1 MDEAR
6 RVAPPWMR
14 PNGLADLTLESAI
27 RRHIVLVLEYA
38 DGQKDW
44 AAEEM
49 GISPSTLYREL
60 KRWDQG
66 LSVRRPTLDAP
77 VHGGRMEHELV
88 AEGGGI

>member
-1 MDEAR
+1 MEEPR
-6 RVAPPWMR
+6 RVPPPWNH
-14 PNGLADLTLESAI
+14 PNGLIDLTLDSAI
-27 RRHIVLVLEYA
+27 RRHIVRVLEYT

-66 LSVRRPTLDAP
+66 RPKNVHRREGLELMAQ
-77 VHGGRMEHELV
+77 GGS
-88 AEGGGI
+88 